1 MAEIIQ
7 TPIKQCAYCNE
18 DKPLGDFL
26 RRTGRRSGPDSRR
39 GACRS
44 CRKERASSQA
54 APAAV
59 VEAPVVQAG
68 AADESRLEAAA
79 AGVQKKSRRKRG
91 GRRRRAKAAAAVAA
105 AAEQAAKETGG
116 REAAKASAA
125 APRAGA
131 QPPGADSA
139 VAAVVQEAGA
149 ISRPGVVRKL
159 EKKAP
164 RAKTAARSPKQRPL
178 PKPSNHSPTDP
189 AYLRPSGQGTVW
201 MRGKTDKGRQWYQE
215 IELELAVIL
224 VNEHAAVVVNRR
236 TIRRLFSNKDFR
248 KYILT
253 RDNYTCF
260 FCKQYGDTIDHML
273 PRAKGG
279 HTTPDN
285 CVCACHMCNQS
296 KADKNLEDFMREV

>member
-59 VEAPVVQAG
+59 VEPPVVQAG
-68 AADESRLEAAA
+68 AADESRPEAAA

-125 APRAGA
+125 APKAGA
-131 QPPGADSA
+131 QPPGMDSA
-139 VAAVVQEAGA
+139 VAAVAQEAGA
-149 ISRPGVVRKL
+149 ASRPGAVRKP
-159 EKKAP
+159 EKKAL

-189 AYLRPSGQGTVW
+189 TYLRPSGQGTVW

-285 CVCACHMCNQS
+285 CVCACHVCNQS